1 MRAEAAPR
9 TGHVPGTPILL
20 RRETNQMHPNQYAEL
35 RDRLEQ
41 KAAEVADTLRDRGAI
56 AIQRMPDVCD
66 EWALAA
72 DREIG
77 ALALQSGTDLLR
89 HVQAALLRMREGT
102 YGLCVGCE
110 KEISLKRL
118 QAVPWAVRCVHCQ
131 EMEDRAE
138 FGGLLSTA
146 A

>member
-1 MRAEAAPR
+1 MRA
-9 TGHVPGTPILL
+9 
-20 RRETNQMHPNQYAEL
+20 NQYAEF

-41 KAAEVADTLRDRGAI
+41 KAAEVGDTLRDRRAI
-56 AIQRMPDVCD
+56 AAERMPDVFD

-72 DREIG
+72 DRETG
-77 ALALQSGTDLLR
+77 ALALQASTDLLR
-89 HVQAALLRMREGT
+89 CVQAALQRMRDGA

-118 QAVPWAVRCVHCQ
+118 QAVPWAARCMHCQ
-131 EMEDRAE
+131 EMEDMAE
-138 FGGLLSTA
+138 FGRRFRTA